1 MARLEVSD
9 IHTSYG
15 MSRALFGVSF
25 DVGEG
30 EVVAL
35 MGRNGVGKTT
45 TMRSIIGLTPPRS
58 GRIVWDGR
66 TITGEPAYRVAR
78 LGIGYVPE
86 DRRIF
91 PEMSVSDNLQIARQS
106 TGGTGWNETRVY
118 ELFPDLGQIAGR
130 RGGVL
135 SGGQQQMLA
144 IGRCLMGNPSLLL
157 LDEPSE
163 GLAPMVIAAMLEQ
176 LVSLKRTGLSIL
188 LAEQNLRFA
197 LELSDHVHVME
208 RGEIRY
214 SATTAEVAADD
225 SALKGHLTV

>member
-15 MSRALFGVSF
+15 LSRALSGVSL
-25 DVGEG
+25 DVDEG

-35 MGRNGVGKTT
+35 LGRNGVGKTT
-45 TMRSIIGLTPPRS
+45 TMRSIIGLTPPQRGSVTWDNRS
-58 GRIVWDGR
+58 
-66 TITGEPAYRVAR
+66 ITGEPVHRIAR
-78 LGIGYVPE
+78 LGIGFVPE

-91 PEMSVSDNLQIARQS
+91 PQMSVSDNLQIARRSSPESQ
-106 TGGTGWNETRVY
+106 WNEAAVY
-118 ELFPDLGQIAGR
+118 ELFPDLGSIADR
-130 RGGVL
+130 PGGVL

-144 IGRCLMGNPSLLL
+144 IGRCLMGNPRLLL

-163 GLAPMVIAAMLEQ
+163 GLAPLVVASLLKQ
-176 LVSLKRTGLSIL
+176 LVSLKQTGLSIL

-197 LELSDHVHVME
+197 LELSDRVHVME

-214 SATTAEVAADD
+214 STVPAEVAADD
-225 SALKGHLTV
+225 SILKSFLTV

>member
-9 IHTSYG
+9 LYTSYG
-15 MSRALFGVSF
+15 MSRVLFGVSL

-45 TMRSIIGLTPPRS
+45 TMRSIMGLTPPAS
-58 GRIVWDGR
+58 GSITWDGR
-66 TITGEPAYRVAR
+66 SIAGEPAHRIAR
-78 LGIGYVPE
+78 SGIGYVPE

-91 PEMSVSDNLQIARQS
+91 PEMTVSENLQTAGRS
-106 TGGTGWNETRVY
+106 SERSDWNESSVY
-118 ELFPDLGQIAGR
+118 ELFPDLKPIADR
-130 RGGVL
+130 PGGVL

-163 GLAPMVIAAMLEQ
+163 GLAPMVVASMLEQ
-176 LVSLKRTGLSIL
+176 LASLKQTGLSIL
-188 LAEQNLRFA
+188 LAEQNLQFA
-197 LELSDHVHVME
+197 LGLSDRVHVME
-208 RGEIRY
+208 RGTIRY
-214 SATTAEVAADD
+214 SATSAEVAADD
-225 SALKGHLTV
+225 STLKEQLTV

>member
-9 IHTSYG
+9 LDTSYG
-15 MSRALFGVSF
+15 MSRVLFGVSL
-25 DVGEG
+25 DVDEG

-45 TMRSIIGLTPPRS
+45 TMRSIMGLTPPRS
-58 GRIVWDGR
+58 GSITWDGKP
-66 TITGEPAYRVAR
+66 IAGEPAHRIAR

-91 PEMSVSDNLQIARQS
+91 PEMTVRENLQIAHKPS
-106 TGGTGWNETRVY
+106 ASSDWNESSVY
-118 ELFPDLGQIAGR
+118 ELFPDLRPIADR
-130 RGGVL
+130 PGGVL

-163 GLAPMVIAAMLEQ
+163 GLAPMVIASMLER
-176 LVSLKRTGLSIL
+176 LTSLKQTGLSIL
-188 LAEQNLRFA
+188 LAEQNLKFA
-197 LELSDHVHVME
+197 LELCDRLHVME
-208 RGEIRY
+208 KGSIRY
-214 SATTAEVAADD
+214 SATSAEVTADD
-225 SALKGHLTV
+225 STLKEHLTL

>member
-1 MARLEVSD
+1 MARLKVSE

-25 DVGEG
+25 AVGEG
-30 EVVAL
+30 EVVTL

-45 TMRSIIGLTPPRS
+45 TMRSIIGLTPPHS
-58 GRIVWDGR
+58 GDITWDGR
-66 TITGEPAYRVAR
+66 AITGMPAYRIAR

-91 PEMSVSDNLQIARQS
+91 PEMSVSDNLRIARQPS
-106 TGGTGWNETRVY
+106 KSSEWNETAVY
-118 ELFPDLGQIAGR
+118 ELFPDLGSIADR
-130 RGGVL
+130 PGGVL

-144 IGRCLMGNPSLLL
+144 IGRCLMANPSLLL

-163 GLAPMVIAAMLEQ
+163 GLAPMVVASMLEQ
-176 LVSLKRTGLSIL
+176 LASLKQTGLSIL
-188 LAEQNLRFA
+188 LAEQNLGFA
-197 LELSDHVHVME
+197 LELSDRVHVLE
-208 RGEIRY
+208 KGEIRY

-225 SALKGHLTV
+225 STLRGYLTV

>member
-9 IHTSYG
+9 LHTSYG
-15 MSRALFGVSF
+15 MSRVLFGVTL

-45 TMRSIIGLTPPRS
+45 TMRSIMGLTPPRS
-58 GRIVWDGR
+58 GTITWDGR
-66 TITGEPAYRVAR
+66 TIAGKPAHRIAR

-91 PEMSVSDNLQIARQS
+91 PEMSVSDNLRIARKS
-106 TGGTGWNETRVY
+106 SASSDWSESSVY
-118 ELFPDLGQIAGR
+118 ELFPDLRPIADR
-130 RGGVL
+130 PGGVL

-144 IGRCLMGNPSLLL
+144 IGRCLMGNPNLLL

-163 GLAPMVIAAMLEQ
+163 GLAPMVVASMLER
-176 LVSLKRTGLSIL
+176 LASLKQTGLSIL
-188 LAEQNLRFA
+188 LAEQNLKFA
-197 LELSDHVHVME
+197 LDLSDRVHVME
-208 RGEIRY
+208 RGTIRY
-214 SATTAEVAADD
+214 SASSAEVAADD
-225 SALKGHLTV
+225 STLKGHLTV

>member
-15 MSRALFGVSF
+15 MSRTLFGVSF
-25 DVGEG
+25 GVEEG

-58 GRIVWDGR
+58 GRITWDGR
-66 TITGEPAYRVAR
+66 SIGGEPAYRIAR

-86 DRRIF
+86 DRRVF

-106 TGGTGWNETRVY
+106 SAGSRWDESSVY
-118 ELFPDLGQIAGR
+118 ELFPDLEPIADR
-130 RGGVL
+130 PGGVL

-144 IGRCLMGNPSLLL
+144 VGRCLMGNPSLLL

-163 GLAPMVIAAMLEQ
+163 GLAPMVVASMLEQ
-176 LVSLKRTGLSIL
+176 LRSLKQTGLSIL
-188 LAEQNLRFA
+188 LAEQNLKFA
-197 LELSDHVHVME
+197 LELSDRVHVME

-225 SALKGHLTV
+225 SALKGYLTV